1 MKTQWSV
8 IIALL
13 FSLLI
18 AVFALLNNEMI
29 VVNYLFGTME
39 ISAVLVILG
48 SASAGA
54 LIIIFL
60 NLVRN
65 VKLGFKLREL
75 KKKVKELEKLLA
87 STKETFITAP
97 CSLPEEEDA
106 TEKENGQNENE
117 MEVPESEV

>member
-1 MKTQWSV
+1 MKIQWSV

-13 FSLLI
+13 FSLLV
-18 AVFALLNNEMI
+18 AVFALLNNEII
-29 VVNYLFGTME
+29 VINYLFGTME

-54 LIIIFL
+54 LVIIFL

-65 VKLGFKLREL
+65 VKLGFELREL

-87 STKETFITAP
+87 STQEAVITEP
-97 CSLPEEEDA
+97 CSLPGKDDA
-106 TEKENGQNENE
+106 TEKENGQNEEE
-117 MEVPESEV
+117 MEVPASEV

>member
-8 IIALL
+8 IVALL
-13 FSLLI
+13 FSLLV

-65 VKLGFKLREL
+65 VKLGFELREL
-75 KKKVKELEKLLA
+75 KKKIRELEKVLA
-87 STKETFITAP
+87 STKETVVTAP
-97 CSLPEEEDA
+97 CSLPEEEDT
-106 TEKENGQNENE
+106 TEKENGQNEKE
-117 MEVPESEV
+117 MEVPGSEV

>member
-8 IIALL
+8 ILALL
-13 FSLLI
+13 FSLLV

-29 VVNYLFGTME
+29 VINYLFGTME

-54 LIIIFL
+54 LVIIFL

-65 VKLGFKLREL
+65 VKLGFELREL

-87 STKETFITAP
+87 STQEAVVTEP
-97 CSLPEEEDA
+97 RSLPEKDD
-106 TEKENGQNENE
+106 TTKKENGQNEEE
-117 MEVPESEV
+117 MEVPASEV